1 MCIGPTIHYNAGRKL
16 HTYIIVQELMKL
28 QLCMEIGLLP
38 RRISSLT
45 LSNHNAGH
53 NYVHVHVRTLVQLLH
68 THSGTVGYA
77 PEKYNEP

>member
-1 MCIGPTIHYNAGRKL
+1 
-16 HTYIIVQELMKL
+16 MKL
-28 QLCMEIGLLP
+28 QLCMEISLLP

-45 LSNHNAGH
+45 LSVLS
-53 NYVHVHVRTLVQLLH
+53 YITIMQDITMYKIVHVRTFVQLLH